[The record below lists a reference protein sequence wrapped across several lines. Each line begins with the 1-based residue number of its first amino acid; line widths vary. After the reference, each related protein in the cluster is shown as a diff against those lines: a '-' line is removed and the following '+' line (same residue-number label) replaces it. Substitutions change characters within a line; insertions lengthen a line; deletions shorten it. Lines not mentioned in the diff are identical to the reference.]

1 MGDALVVRD
10 EFSRAL
16 MLLEPWTVEW
26 SITALLAFLLVSSVT
41 LNLLLLWKL
50 RIRRRT
56 WPAIFLTKYGS
67 VYRADATCEHMRNG
81 FKALR
86 QCKVCACRQTAA

>member
-16 MLLEPWTVEW
+16 MLLEPWTMEW
-26 SITALLAFLLVSSVT
+26 SITALLAFFLVSSVT
-41 LNLLLLWKL
+41 LNLFLSWKL
-50 RIRRRT
+50 RIRRQK

-67 VYRADATCEHMRNG
+67 VYHTDAMCEHMRNG

-86 QCKVCACRQTAA
+86 QCKVCAYRQTAA